1 MGMKF
6 KV

>member
-6 KV
+6 